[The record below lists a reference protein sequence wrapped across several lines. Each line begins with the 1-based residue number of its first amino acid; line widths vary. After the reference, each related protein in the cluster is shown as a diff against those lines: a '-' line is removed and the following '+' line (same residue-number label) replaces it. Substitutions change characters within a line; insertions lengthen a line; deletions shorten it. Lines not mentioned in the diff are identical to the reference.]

1 MFEERGTEY
10 NGDIISLSLNPS
22 SVLSK
27 ILRNTT
33 VKEREEREEKKSSDI
48 LERISREKKT
58 SRARINRIR
67 SANNRWKA
75 CGRHRTRI
83 TNDPWRAWNRIES
96 HLIDRRGCAT
106 LLLFCGC
113 ANILRMYAR
122 LFLLCV
128 RRICACVSSWEQVD
142 EEWSRERERERKR
155 KRVRERERKKGRAW
169 SIAWKGSTFFWF
181 LVKRAF
187 LAIRRFLFL
196 FVFDDDHARD
206 RRYLSSVRKFMKAA

>member
-113 ANILRMYAR
+113 ASILRMYAR
-122 LFLLCV
+122 LFLLCEYM
-128 RRICACVSSWEQVD
+128 RACPLGNKSTKNG
-142 EEWSRERERERKR
+142 RERERESESEREWE
-155 KRVRERERKKGRAW
+155 REREKREERGR
-169 SIAWKGSTFFWF
+169 
-181 LVKRAF
+181 
-187 LAIRRFLFL
+187 
-196 FVFDDDHARD
+196 
-206 RRYLSSVRKFMKAA
+206 